1 MDIARTRQQVPAPL
15 PVAWRYPLLA
25 TGFMALL
32 IAVGGG
38 LLRMGWPLPYAFS
51 GPATWHGALLIGGF
65 FGTVITLERAV
76 AVAAPAAFLAPLSA
90 AAGAVALLAG
100 WPGPASL
107 LMLLASAVFCQVS
120 WRLWRRI
127 AETYAMVMLTG
138 AGSWLAGNLLWQSG
152 AAFAA
157 ILPWWCLFLLLTI
170 AGERL
175 ELTRFLGRSSGAT
188 RLFPGIVILLIVAS
202 AAYGLGGGND
212 LRLFSLGLV
221 ALACWLLI
229 FDIARH
235 AVRQTGLTR
244 YIGTC
249 LLCGYGWLL
258 TGGVIGMA
266 WHPLQPGAGY
276 DAWLHAILLGF
287 VMMMVFGHALVI
299 FPALTRLRLAYHR
312 GFYLP
317 VLVMQGGL
325 LVRLAGDLAG
335 CLPARQAGGLINALA
350 IVLFLLS
357 VLYAVWLGRKA

>member
-1 MDIARTRQQVPAPL
+1 MAIARTRPEASAPL

-25 TGFMALL
+25 TGFMTLL

-38 LLRMGWPLPYAFS
+38 LLRMGWPLPYALS

-76 AVAAPAAFLAPLSA
+76 AVAAPAAYLAPLA
-90 AAGAVALLAG
+90 AALGALALLAG
-100 WPGPASL
+100 SPGSASL
-107 LMLLASAVFCQVS
+107 LMLLASVVFCLVGL
-120 WRLWRRI
+120 RLWCRI
-127 AETYAMVMLTG
+127 AETYAVVMLMG
-138 AGSWLAGNLLWQSG
+138 AGSWLAGNLLWLSG

-175 ELTRFLGRSSGAT
+175 ELTRFLGRSSVST
-188 RLFPGIVILLIVAS
+188 WLFLGIVVLLVVA
-202 AAYGLGGGND
+202 AAGYGLAGSND
-212 LRLFSLGLV
+212 LRLLSLGLI
-221 ALACWLLI
+221 ALAYWLLQ

-249 LLCGYGWLL
+249 LLSGYGWLL
-258 TGGVIGMA
+258 VGGAIGLV

-299 FPALTRLRLAYHR
+299 FPALTRLRLTYHC

-317 VLVMQGGL
+317 VLVMQVGL
-325 LVRLAGDLAG
+325 LIRVAGDLAG
-335 CLPARQAGGLINALA
+335 TLPARQAGGLLNALA

-357 VLYAVWLGRKA
+357 VLYAVRLGRKT